1 MIWKQTAINSPCLWT
16 ESYSSLQFVSE
27 FYSCLFAYK
36 TIIITGSMETVYT
49 LTKRLSL
56 NVREI
61 YVRNTVYTKRQ
72 GSWRACDSVQEKD
85 NTNGS

>member
-1 MIWKQTAINSPCLWT
+1 M
-16 ESYSSLQFVSE
+16 
-27 FYSCLFAYK
+27 
-36 TIIITGSMETVYT
+36 ITGYMETVYT
-49 LTKRLSL
+49 LTKGLSL

-61 YVRNTVYTKRQ
+61 YVWNTVYTERQ